1 MLWRK
6 RCGRIRGRVVQEIAT
21 VLGLMY
27 RVTNDFGENVVFLT
41 LRDTFNLRI
50 ANGIVNHFET
60 IRVVKRLVI
69 TGGS

>member
-41 LRDTFNLRI
+41 DKRYEIRSIYESQTESLIISKR
-50 ANGIVNHFET
+50 FE
-60 IRVVKRLVI
+60 L
-69 TGGS
+69 